1 MSKLLG
7 NEILGEN
14 IKRIRLARG
23 LTQEQTIARLQVL
36 GSPLSR
42 STYSL
47 IEMGRGNIF
56 VNDLVGLQQVCHVS
70 YKEFSKI
77 YRPPVVPNNRRRNK
91 ETAPCPLAR
100 CCFASS
106 PLRLLISILLLFL
119 WH

>member
-23 LTQEQTIARLQVL
+23 LTQEQTVAKLQVL

-56 VNDLVGLQQVCHVS
+56 ANDLIGLQQVFNVS
-70 YKEFSKI
+70 YEDFVFRSVYI
-77 YRPPVVPNNRRRNK
+77 RLVYYI
-91 ETAPCPLAR
+91 
-100 CCFASS
+100 FAQY
-106 PLRLLISILLLFL
+106 ISQ
-119 WH
+119 

>member
-23 LTQEQTIARLQVL
+23 LTQEQTVARLQVL

-56 VNDLVGLQQVCHVS
+56 VNDLVGLQQVFNVS
-70 YKEFSKI
+70 YEEFFKDI
-77 YRPPVVPNNRRRNK
+77 PPSRSFKQTPDK
-91 ETAPCPLAR
+91 
-100 CCFASS
+100 
-106 PLRLLISILLLFL
+106 
-119 WH
+119 